1 MINEVKNTRAKSKTQ
16 IRPEDEEKTKEEWIG
31 EKDWFKSLL
40 NLEADNAK
48 IVQLE
53 TEPVV
58 VYCIQ

>member
-1 MINEVKNTRAKSKTQ
+1 MKK
-16 IRPEDEEKTKEEWIG
+16 IG
-31 EKDWFKSLL
+31 LSLLL

-58 VYCIQ
+58 M